1 MLRDIN
7 LETARLV
14 IRPFTMDDLQVL
26 HAILSQETVMEYLPE
41 DVPSLEE
48 VEQIL
53 DFVTDCYTRNTP
65 KDIIKFTVAVVDKAT
80 GRLIGWVGLGPL
92 EFDADRI
99 ELYYGLAE
107 TYWGRGL
114 ATEAGWLMLDF
125 GFRSLALPEI
135 VAVVD
140 PENKA
145 SVRVLEKLGMKYLRV
160 VRNLPPDQRFYTGF
174 LYYSLSREEF
184 GSQSRSGESFHRG

>member
-1 MLRDIN
+1 MFRDIN
-7 LETARLV
+7 LETTRLV
-14 IRPFTMDDLQVL
+14 IRPFTLDDLKAF
-26 HAILSQETVMEYLPE
+26 HAILSEEAVMEYLPE
-41 DVPSLEE
+41 DVLSLEE
-48 VEQIL
+48 VERIL

-65 KDIIKFTVAVVDKAT
+65 KDIIKFTVAVDDKAT

-92 EFDADRI
+92 EFDTTRV

-107 TYWGRGL
+107 IYWGRGL
-114 ATEAGWLMLDF
+114 ATEAARAMLDF

-135 VAVVD
+135 VAVVS

-145 SVRVLEKLGMKYLRV
+145 SGRVLEKLGMKYLRV
-160 VRNLPPDQRFYTGF
+160 VRNLQADQRFYTGF

-184 GSQSRSGESFHRG
+184 GRQSDRGEATGRG

>member
-1 MLRDIN
+1 MFRDIN
-7 LETARLV
+7 LETTRLV
-14 IRPFTMDDLQVL
+14 IRPFTLDDLRAL
-26 HAILSQETVMEYLPE
+26 HAILSEKAVMKYLPE
-41 DVPSLEE
+41 DVLSLEE
-48 VEQIL
+48 VERIL

-65 KDIIKFTVAVVDKAT
+65 NDIIKFTVAVVDKAI

-92 EFDADRI
+92 EFDTARV

-107 TYWGRGL
+107 IYWGRGL
-114 ATEAGWLMLDF
+114 ATEAARAMLDF

-135 VAVVD
+135 VAVVS

-145 SVRVLEKLGMKYLRV
+145 SGRVLEKLGMKYLRV
-160 VRNLPPDQRFYTGF
+160 VRSLPADQRFYTGF

-184 GSQSRSGESFHRG
+184 GRQSDRGEASDRG